1 MYEGYILFCDKKTQQ
16 ECLTKK
22 LYSCADPKASA
33 NKIRVGDIIFLFNV
47 ESRSLIG
54 PFTAL
59 TPKGDQLDSGAWAMD
74 VEEHIPSE
82 DIKVNWENLHIL
94 YDAPTVLPFL
104 ENHKTCALTST
115 QTQRILDLLKN
126 SELYLNSKQREAAML

>member
-1 MYEGYILFCDKKTQQ
+1 MYEGYVLFCNKKTQH

-22 LYSCADPKASA
+22 LYTCADQKTPST
-33 NKIRVGDIIFLFNV
+33 IRVGDIVFLYNV
-47 ESRSLIG
+47 DSRSLIG

-59 TPKGDQLDSGAWAMD
+59 TPRGDELDSGAWAMD
-74 VEEHIPSE
+74 IEEHVPSE

-94 YDAPTVLPFL
+94 YDAPAVLPFL
-104 ENHKTCALTST
+104 ENLETCALTPM

-126 SELYLNSKQREAAML
+126 SELYINSKQRKAAIL

>member
-1 MYEGYILFCDKKTQQ
+1 MYEAYVFFCDKKTQN

-22 LYSCADPKASA
+22 LFSCADQKNS
-33 NKIRVGDIIFLFNV
+33 NKIRVGDIVFLYNI

-74 VEEHIPSE
+74 IEEHVPSE
-82 DIKVNWENLHIL
+82 DIKVNWENLHVL
-94 YDAPTVLPFL
+94 YDAPSVLPFL
-104 ENHKTCALTST
+104 ENLKTCALTPT
-115 QTQRILDLLKN
+115 QTQRILDLLRN
-126 SELYLNSKQREAAML
+126 SELYVKSKQREATML

>member
-1 MYEGYILFCDKKTQQ
+1 MYEGYVLFCDHKTQQ
-16 ECLTKK
+16 ECLSKRLFACTDQKI
-22 LYSCADPKASA
+22 LS
-33 NKIRVGDIIFLFNV
+33 KIRVGDIVFLYNV

-59 TPKGDQLDSGAWAMD
+59 TPKGDELDSGAWAMNI
-74 VEEHIPSE
+74 EEHVPSE
-82 DIKVNWENLHIL
+82 DIKVNWESLHIL

-104 ENHKTCALTST
+104 ENLETCALTQT

-126 SELYLNSKQREAAML
+126 SELYINSKQREASML

>member
-1 MYEGYILFCDKKTQQ
+1 MYEGYVLFCNKKSQQ

-22 LYSCADPKASA
+22 LFACADQKASSR
-33 NKIRVGDIIFLFNV
+33 IRVGDIVFLYNV

-59 TPKGDQLDSGAWAMD
+59 TPRGDELDSGAWAMD
-74 VEEHIPSE
+74 VEERIPYE
-82 DIKVNWENLHIL
+82 DIKVTWEDLHIL
-94 YDAPTVLPFL
+94 YDAPSVLPFL
-104 ENHKTCALTST
+104 ENLKTCVLTQN

-126 SELYLNSKQREAAML
+126 SEFYVNSKQREAAMP